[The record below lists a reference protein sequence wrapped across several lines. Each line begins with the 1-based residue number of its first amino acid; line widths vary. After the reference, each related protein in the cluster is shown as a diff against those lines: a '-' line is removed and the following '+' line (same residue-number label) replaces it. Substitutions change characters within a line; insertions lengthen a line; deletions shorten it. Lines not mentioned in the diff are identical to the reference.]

1 MPSEADDD
9 PVDPDNTE
17 APPIRYLLDANVFIE
32 ANRRYFP
39 RDVVPGFWDAL
50 RTACRAG
57 RVFTIDSVRDELEAG
72 DPEDGVRQWVDGLS
86 GEEAGRFFLRRLTA
100 EAGYTFGLLTAWVE
114 EREKPD
120 GAPYYKQT
128 VREEFAVAADGWLV
142 AAAASRDLT
151 LVSHESKGDATKW
164 KVPIPSLCAQVG
176 VRQIDTF
183 TMLRELGVRL
193 VLAGDEANN
202 TFDSPL

>member
-1 MPSEADDD
+1 MPGEAADDETVGD
-9 PVDPDNTE
+9 GRSE
-17 APPIRYLLDANVFIE
+17 APPRYLLDANVFIE

-50 RTACRAG
+50 QIACRAG
-57 RVFTIDSVRDELEAG
+57 RAFSIDSVRDELEAG

-86 GEEAGRFFLRRLTA
+86 RKEADQFFLPRLTP

-120 GAPYYKQT
+120 GAPYYKQS
-128 VREEFAVAADGWLV
+128 VREEFAATADGWLV
-142 AAAASRDLT
+142 AAAASRNLT

-164 KVPIPSLCAQVG
+164 KVPIPSLCQQVD

-193 VLAGDEANN
+193 VLADDANVA
-202 TFDSPL
+202 FDAT